1 MLTGPGLSLRG
12 GTEKRRSAPWAILL
26 FVGYWIVFAAE
37 LMMIR
42 FERGPDG
49 RWIVSTAEVPELWL
63 SLTVL
68 AVAVLSFLVAI
79 GFTVNVW
86 RDRRQTVWLWHR
98 SEPAWADLLHV
109 VAWMQVFHACTLL
122 LYGLVLPYP
131 VFPEGSVGSF
141 FESASLQLFILVM
154 VPLWFR
160 GRMDEIGVCRPRRIG
175 PMIAAL
181 VVMLL
186 LIMRVLDAVVTTPVA
201 DWFHLSLDSE
211 RERQI
216 EQEIVQAK
224 AGDTWAAA
232 ASVLVI
238 GILVPIAEE
247 LLFRGVI
254 QSCLVRRW
262 GAFVGIVLSSLWF
275 ALMHVDIALFAP
287 LFVIG
292 LCLGYLRH
300 RFQSI
305 WGAVVLHAINNLTG
319 VLHYFH

>member
-1 MLTGPGLSLRG
+1 MLTGPGMSLRG
-12 GTEKRRSAPWAILL
+12 GTEKRRSAPWAIPL

-37 LMMIR
+37 LMMLR
-42 FERGPDG
+42 FDRGPDG

-68 AVAVLSFLVAI
+68 AVVVISFVAAI
-79 GFTVNVW
+79 GFAVNVW
-86 RDRRQTVWLWHR
+86 RDRQRTAWLLNDDAPTW
-98 SEPAWADLLHV
+98 SDLLHV
-109 VAWMQVFHACTLL
+109 VAWLQVFHACTLL
-122 LYGLVLPYP
+122 LYGLILPYP
-131 VFPEGSVGSF
+131 LFVEGSVGSF
-141 FESASLQLFILVM
+141 FESASLQLFILIA
-154 VPLWFR
+154 VPLWFH

-175 PMIAAL
+175 RMIAVLA
-181 VVMLL
+181 VMFL
-186 LIMRVLDAVVTTPVA
+186 LIMWVLDAVVTTPLA

-216 EQEIVQAK
+216 EQGIIQAK
-224 AGDTWAAA
+224 DRDIWAVA

-247 LLFRGVI
+247 LLFRGVFQTI
-254 QSCLVRRW
+254 LVQRL

-275 ALMHVDIALFAP
+275 ALMHVDVALLAP

-305 WGAVVLHAINNLTG
+305 WGAVVLHVINNLTG